1 MYISVLSVSVVVF
14 FDAAKIA
21 GICNSKDD
29 LLHALLWKQKTDV
42 SDAARAREIIFFIST
57 ISKENRKN
65 RNGGHCARLVQQNR
79 TIADFLFLSK
89 KNHTLRQATC

>member
-1 MYISVLSVSVVVF
+1 
-14 FDAAKIA
+14 
-21 GICNSKDD
+21 

-42 SDAARAREIIFFIST
+42 SDAARAREIIFFIFNDL
-57 ISKENRKN
+57 SKADEKN